1 MTDTKKQSENPFMD
15 QDKLI
20 RMVRILIKT
29 VESLPDNDK
38 RDAIWG
44 GLEAVVDELN
54 KPLLNESNI
63 VH

>member
-1 MTDTKKQSENPFMD
+1 MTERKKPDESPFMD
-15 QDKLI
+15 RDKI
-20 RMVRILIKT
+20 VRMVRILIKS
-29 VESLPDNDK
+29 VESLPDNEK

-44 GLEAVVDELN
+44 GLEAVLDELN